1 MKPGVKIIFF
11 DIDGTLIDMHTKAIS
26 EKMLY
31 TLRQLKER
39 GIMICIATGRAPIE
53 LPKFEGLTFDAYLT
67 FNGACCYNEKEK
79 IFSNPLQRE
88 DVQTILENATK
99 MHRPVSIA
107 TADRLAANGR
117 DRDLAEY
124 YGISKME
131 LEVADDFEQ
140 AAKEEIFQIMMGCR
154 KNEYGLILENTVN
167 AKVAAWWDR
176 AVDII
181 PADGGKGVGVGKI
194 LEYYHIPQEDAAAF
208 GDGDNDMEML
218 EAVGTG
224 VAMENASDRLKAA
237 ADDLCG
243 HVADDG
249 IYDYCVWHG
258 LIPAR

>member
-1 MKPGVKIIFF
+1 MKSHVKIAFF
-11 DIDGTLIDMHTKAIS
+11 DIDGTLIDMNTKVIT

-31 TLRQLKER
+31 TLGQLRER
-39 GIMICIATGRAPIE
+39 GILICIATGRSPVG

-79 IFSNPLQRE
+79 IFSNPLRRE
-88 DVQTILENATK
+88 DVQTILSNAAK

-124 YGISKME
+124 YAFSKMK
-131 LEVADDFEQ
+131 LEVAEDFEQ
-140 AAKEEIFQIMMGCR
+140 AAREEIFQIMMGCR
-154 KNEYGLILENTVN
+154 ESEYGLILENTVN
-167 AKVAAWWDR
+167 AKIAAWWDR
-176 AVDII
+176 AADII
-181 PADGGKGVGVGKI
+181 PADGGKGVGVRKI
-194 LEYYHIPQEDAAAF
+194 LEYYHIPREDAIAF

-243 HVADDG
+243 HVAADG
-249 IYDYCVWHG
+249 IYYYCVRRG
-258 LIPAR
+258 LIAER